1 MNTSPC
7 DLIQEHVSQLSD
19 PTWRICVVCML
30 MNMTRGLT
38 MRSYMWRLFERWP
51 TPTDLAT
58 ADPHDVAELIRPLGF
73 VNKRT
78 KNLIAMSQAYV
89 DERCG
94 QHLQIYLDV
103 ESMQQILG

>member
-19 PTWRICVVCML
+19 PTWRICVACML

-38 MRSYMWRLFERWP
+38 MRSYMWCLFERWP